1 LLIYSLTIAQVDI
14 SENPSYI
21 SFVFRT
27 NRLQGVIQDRCACSF
42 YNNFYITRNAFK
54 QVFRKAAPDVVEQ
67 RAAFL
72 AFFQDNS
79 EVVRSAVMQ
88 KIPTLASVAA
98 KLRCINVPARLPA
111 AQAAA
116 DAASAAAANE
126 PLKAEMNDNLHARVV
141 LFMVYGGIDPDLAD
155 LFKRYY
161 GNEQSSV
168 RGVLF

>member
-1 LLIYSLTIAQVDI
+1 MDI

-27 NRLQGVIQDRCACSF
+27 KRLQGVIQDRCACSF

-79 EVVRSAVMQ
+79 DVVRSAVMQ

-116 DAASAAAANE
+116 DAASGH
-126 PLKAEMNDNLHARVV
+126 LLV
-141 LFMVYGGIDPDLAD
+141 
-155 LFKRYY
+155 
-161 GNEQSSV
+161 
-168 RGVLF
+168 